1 MDKRQEPDHRHAEEK
16 TEIQPFEESTME
28 PKRLSD
34 ARRKQLE
41 SDQHTV
47 GGF

>member
-1 MDKRQEPDHRHAEEK
+1 MEK
-16 TEIQPFEESTME
+16 KKQNRKEKSRTEVQPFDESKME

-34 ARRKQLE
+34 AARKEME

>member
-1 MDKRQEPDHRHAEEK
+1 MDKQNKDDKRWTEVRPFDERQ
-16 TEIQPFEESTME
+16 ME

-34 ARRKQLE
+34 AKRKE
-41 SDQHTV
+41 MEADQHTV

>member
-1 MDKRQEPDHRHAEEK
+1 MEQQKQKDRNEERWTEVRQYD
-16 TEIQPFEESTME
+16 ESKME

-34 ARRKQLE
+34 AKRKEIE